1 MGGCGA
7 TMQVG
12 NYGVSAGNCRPTP
25 PQRATAPAAAALRT
39 LQPQLPGR
47 AWGAPRAGTFFSAPR
62 SRTTG
67 RDESDTQL
75 AAAYSCTSDRRHM
88 TRPPHLQ
95 ATLTVTDA
103 DDSTAGDAVDPVST
117 NTTDSGDTDHKVD
130 NDVEIPIYRGIRT
143 MRRNCSFFFI
153 QRDTLGL
160 LASYSCRYTHACL
173 ARSYRSTW

>member
-1 MGGCGA
+1 
-7 TMQVG
+7 MQVG

-39 LQPQLPGR
+39 LQPQLSGR

-62 SRTTG
+62 SRTTE

-103 DDSTAGDAVDPVST
+103 DDSTAGDAVDLVST

-130 NDVEIPIYRGIRT
+130 NDVEIPIYRGIHT
-143 MRRNCSFFFI
+143 MRRIADFSLYSVI
-153 QRDTLGL
+153 H
-160 LASYSCRYTHACL
+160 LASWPPTLVVTLTHVL
-173 ARSYRSTW
+173 LDHTGQRGNP